1 MPDTQ
6 KQTEKSQKKLSLAII
21 INGKTETTNDS
32 YEIERKA
39 RKNAT
44 YMVVF
49 TRKFGNYVEFSFS
62 RIFSFLCSSLVQYTL
77 VA

>member
-39 RKNAT
+39 RKKCDL
-44 YMVVF
+44 YGCLY
-49 TRKFGNYVEFSFS
+49 KE
-62 RIFSFLCSSLVQYTL
+62 IWKLC
-77 VA
+77 